1 MILLKINGIIKVQ
14 KKQKPYFKKRIGVF
28 IMANKVTKKDNF
40 NTLLYIVNGADI
52 SEEQKITLTAFI
64 SHEIELIE
72 NKSNSTK
79 PSKKQEENAS
89 VKTII
94 LAELSKADEPLTITE
109 MQKISEPLA
118 NFTCQKISA
127 LLRQLIEEN
136 KVAKEIIKKK
146 SYFSIV

>member
-1 MILLKINGIIKVQ
+1 
-14 KKQKPYFKKRIGVF
+14 
-28 IMANKVTKKDNF
+28 MANKVTKKDNF
-40 NTLLYIVNGADI
+40 NALLYVVNSADI
-52 SEEQKITLTAFI
+52 SEEQRTALAAFI
-64 SHEIELIE
+64 NHEIELIE

-79 PSKKQEENAS
+79 PSKKQEENAG

-109 MQKISEPLA
+109 MQKFSEPLA

-146 SYFSIV
+146 SYFSVV

>member
-1 MILLKINGIIKVQ
+1 
-14 KKQKPYFKKRIGVF
+14 
-28 IMANKVTKKDNF
+28 MANKVTKKDNF
-40 NTLLYIVNGADI
+40 NALLCVVNNADI
-52 SEEQKITLTAFI
+52 SEEQRTALAAFI

-109 MQKISEPLA
+109 MQRTAEPLA

-136 KVAKEIIKKK
+136 KVTKEIIKKK
-146 SYFSIV
+146 SYFSVV

>member
-1 MILLKINGIIKVQ
+1 
-14 KKQKPYFKKRIGVF
+14 
-28 IMANKVTKKDNF
+28 MANKVTKKDNF
-40 NTLLYIVNGADI
+40 NALLYVVNGADI
-52 SEEQKITLTAFI
+52 SKEQKITLTAFI
-64 SHEIELIE
+64 NHEIELIE

-79 PSKKQEENAS
+79 PSKKQEENAG
-89 VKTII
+89 VKAII
-94 LAELSKADEPLTITE
+94 LKELGKIDSPITITE
-109 MQKISEPLA
+109 LQKLSDPLA

>member
-1 MILLKINGIIKVQ
+1 
-14 KKQKPYFKKRIGVF
+14 
-28 IMANKVTKKDNF
+28 MANKVTKKDNF
-40 NTLLYIVNGADI
+40 NALLYVVNSADI
-52 SEEQKITLTAFI
+52 SEEQRTALTAFI
-64 SHEIELIE
+64 NHEIELIE

-109 MQKISEPLA
+109 MQKTSEPLA

-136 KVAKEIIKKK
+136 KVTKEIIKKK
-146 SYFSIV
+146 SYFSVV

>member
-1 MILLKINGIIKVQ
+1 
-14 KKQKPYFKKRIGVF
+14 
-28 IMANKVTKKDNF
+28 MANKVTKKDNF
-40 NTLLYIVNGADI
+40 NALLYVVNGADI
-52 SEEQKITLTAFI
+52 SEEQRTALTAFI
-64 SHEIELIE
+64 NHEIELIE

-89 VKTII
+89 VETII

-109 MQKISEPLA
+109 MQKTFEPLA